1 MELIGF
7 TAPRY
12 LGGVVHRRGGFLL
25 PIFGS
30 IAEPHFASGRLNV
43 ESFWRGD
50 VSMDAIIAV
59 PEAIRAKSVAA
70 GEPMV
75 FGFESIHG
83 EIRFG
88 NAESIGAFVRQEF
101 PKFDALPFNQTEMA
115 HFLAD
120 PVLWEQAMDRCV
132 TLLENERPGSGR
144 RFALNNPYAPRGI
157 VTTPSI
163 PFGPNALS

>member
-1 MELIGF
+1 MELIGY

-12 LGGVVHRRGGFLL
+12 LAGIVQRRGGFLTPL
-25 PIFGS
+25 FGS
-30 IAEPHFASGRLNV
+30 SNEPHVASGGRVV
-43 ESFWRGD
+43 ESFWAVAVTPG
-50 VSMDAIIAV
+50 AILPV
-59 PEAIRAKSVAA
+59 PAGALAPSLNV
-70 GEPMV
+70 GEPMT
-75 FGFESIHG
+75 FAFESMYG

-101 PKFDALPFNQTEMA
+101 PKFDALPFTQTEMA

-157 VTTPSI
+157 VTTTSATS
-163 PFGPNALS
+163 GPNALS